1 MKETRMDQDMGRSK
15 VPKVTFIF
23 LDHQDTRDNA
33 RGRDSQLLSGTLEK
47 RRQNQHFPDNL
58 GR

>member
-1 MKETRMDQDMGRSK
+1 MDQDMGRST